1 MRLVEL
7 APDFV
12 AGKPLLQTIEAAGFE
27 AYFVGGAVRDALLKR
42 PIHDVDIATSA
53 YPAEVKAL
61 FKKTVDTGIKH
72 GTVTVLDHGAGYE
85 VTTFRTESTYQD
97 FRRPDSVTFV
107 RSLKEDLKRRDFTV
121 NALAMTADGQI
132 IDLFDGLADL
142 KAKRLK
148 AVGDAHERFHEDALR
163 MMRAVRFEAQLNF
176 KLAPKTRAAIQEN
189 HRLLTK
195 IAMERI
201 HSEFIKMMLSP
212 HWAVG
217 LADFISTQLYAA
229 TPGLAHQQQA
239 LTAIL
244 KATGVCVNE
253 AQVWLLLAWQM
264 QWTPDQLQQ
273 VLKAWKSAND
283 VITAS
288 TTALTLGRQLLALS
302 DQALNWALYQAGA
315 LALADAGHV
324 LQMVGQIQPARVQ
337 ALQQQYAALPLKSP
351 QDLAVNGR
359 DLMAAGVKPGPV
371 LGQQLQHLQ
380 KQVLAGTIANEPQ
393 ALLAALGK

>member
-53 YPAEVKAL
+53 FPAEVKAL
-61 FKKTVDTGIKH
+61 FKRTVDTGIKH

-148 AVGDAHERFHEDALR
+148 AVGIAYERFHEDALR
-163 MMRAVRFEAQLNF
+163 MMRAVRFEAQLDF
-176 KLAPKTRAAIQEN
+176 KLAPKTSAAIREN
-189 HRLLTK
+189 HMLLTK
-195 IAMERI
+195 IAW
-201 HSEFIKMMLSP
+201 SEFTANLS
-212 HWAVG
+212 
-217 LADFISTQLYAA
+217 
-229 TPGLAHQQQA
+229 
-239 LTAIL
+239 
-244 KATGVCVNE
+244 K
-253 AQVWLLLAWQM
+253 
-264 QWTPDQLQQ
+264 
-273 VLKAWKSAND
+273 
-283 VITAS
+283 
-288 TTALTLGRQLLALS
+288 
-302 DQALNWALYQAGA
+302 
-315 LALADAGHV
+315 
-324 LQMVGQIQPARVQ
+324 
-337 ALQQQYAALPLKSP
+337 
-351 QDLAVNGR
+351 
-359 DLMAAGVKPGPV
+359 
-371 LGQQLQHLQ
+371 
-380 KQVLAGTIANEPQ
+380 
-393 ALLAALGK
+393 